1 MRGPAQGVEMF
12 NALMEHKTSSF
23 QLKVLRNRIAKLE
36 KEENRAKYKIQR
48 AEIRCEELEKL
59 QVGIILK
66 IKFYIFH

>member
-12 NALMEHKTSSF
+12 NALIEHKTSSF

-48 AEIRCEELEKL
+48 AEIRCEEL
-59 QVGIILK
+59 
-66 IKFYIFH
+66 